1 MLALLVTGLALGL
14 AYAAVPGA
22 VNTEALRRG
31 VAGGFVPAWSIQ
43 TGALVGDTLWA
54 LIGLTGATVL
64 IRIDAVAVAIG
75 LVGAGFLFALAR
87 TALRAAITGSG
98 AGETAAGPSGNAF
111 AVGVTFSLAN
121 PAGIAFWSGL
131 GGGVLAAH
139 GGASTSNI
147 AALLL
152 AFTVGAFAWGC
163 GMAGALHWSRRFA
176 GGRVF
181 QAVDALCGLALAYF
195 GVRLLWTSL
204 RKSWRWLS
212 PAARAFG

>member
-22 VNTEALRRG
+22 VNAEALRRG

-54 LIGLTGATVL
+54 LIGLTGAALL
-64 IRIDAVAVAIG
+64 IQIDAVAIAFG

-87 TALRAAITGSG
+87 TALRAAIAGPEAG
-98 AGETAAGPSGNAF
+98 AAAAPSGNAF
-111 AVGVTFSLAN
+111 SVGMAFSLAN

-139 GGASTSNI
+139 GGASTSNS

-152 AFTVGAFAWGC
+152 AFTLGAFAWGC

-181 QAVDALCGLALAYF
+181 RAVDALCGLALSYF
-195 GVRLLWTSL
+195 GVRLLWSSL
-204 RKSWRWLS
+204 QKSWRWLA